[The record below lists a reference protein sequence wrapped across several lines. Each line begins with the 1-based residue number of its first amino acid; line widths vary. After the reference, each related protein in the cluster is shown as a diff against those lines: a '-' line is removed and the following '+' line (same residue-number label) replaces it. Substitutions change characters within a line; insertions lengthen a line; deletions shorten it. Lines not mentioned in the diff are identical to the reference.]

1 MKILWITN
9 LRLDVSKEGTYGG
22 GWLTSLMNQIRK
34 HSDIELTVCYTDRNL
49 RQLRDET
56 IDGVRHCGIPRHK
69 NVLKYDNGVASTL
82 CSIIDEFHPDIIHAQ
97 GTENANAIAAMRER
111 PNYTYVV
118 SIQGLLS
125 RYAEHYVGGVPFP
138 YMFDLTP
145 RDLLHRDG
153 PISKGRKWA
162 KASWYEIE
170 MIEKANYVMARTSWD
185 VACVKHINR
194 DVPIY
199 SDLRVLRPA
208 FYQHEWKLEKC
219 KRHSIFVGASN
230 NQIKGLHFVL
240 QALPLIRKVYPD
252 THLYI
257 SSRDFT
263 KVNSL
268 NDLIRYQTYFIYIK
282 RLIKKLDLADSVTFM
297 GVLNEQKMSE
307 AFTNAHAFILP
318 SVIENS
324 PNTLSEA
331 GVLGVPT
338 VSSYIAG
345 VPDLVED
352 GVNGFLYAYDEYYI
366 MADRIIKIFDDDE
379 LAKKLSRNLRE
390 KARKMYSAE
399 KNTDLVYQAY
409 LDIYR
414 KQHNEQV

>member
-1 MKILWITN
+1 MKILWISN
-9 LRLDVSKEGTYGG
+9 LRLDISKEGTYGG
-22 GWLTSLMNQIRK
+22 GWLSSLMNQLRMHK
-34 HSDIELTVCYTDRNL
+34 DVELTVCYTDRGL
-49 RQLRDET
+49 KELRDVT
-56 IDGVRHCGIPRHK
+56 VDGVRHCGIPRKK
-69 NVLKYDNGVASTL
+69 NVMKYDKQVSRAL
-82 CSIIDEFHPDIIHAQ
+82 CEIIDSVKPDIIHAQ
-97 GTENANAIAAMRER
+97 GTENANAITAMRER

-125 RYAEHYVGGVPFP
+125 RYAEHYMGGVPFP

-145 RDLLHRDG
+145 RDLLHQDG
-153 PISKGRKWA
+153 PISKGKKFTRS
-162 KASWYEIE
+162 SWYEIE
-170 MIEKANYVMARTSWD
+170 MIEKADYVMARTSWD

-194 DVPIY
+194 NVPIY

-208 FYQHEWKLEKC
+208 FYQNEWKLEKC

-230 NQIKGLHFVL
+230 NQIKGLHYVL

-268 NDLIRYQTYFIYIK
+268 NDLIRYQTYYIYIK
-282 RLIKKLDLADSVTFM
+282 RLIKKLNLADSVTFM
-297 GVLNEQKMSE
+297 GVLSEQKMCE
-307 AFTNAHAFILP
+307 AFLSANVFVLP

-331 GVLGVPT
+331 AVLGVPT
-338 VSSYIAG
+338 VASYIAG

-366 MADRIIKIFDDDE
+366 MADRVIKFFENDD
-379 LAKKLSRNLRE
+379 LVQSMSSALRM
-390 KARKMYSAE
+390 KARVMYSAE

-409 LDIYR
+409 KEIHS
-414 KQHNEQV
+414 KMQHE

>member
-1 MKILWITN
+1 MKILWISN
-9 LRLDVSKEGTYGG
+9 LRLDISKEGTYGG
-22 GWLTSLMNQIRK
+22 GWLSSLMNQLRMHK
-34 HSDIELTVCYTDRNL
+34 DVELTVCYTDRGL
-49 RQLRDET
+49 KELRDVT
-56 IDGVRHCGIPRHK
+56 VDGVRHCGIPRKK
-69 NVLKYDNGVASTL
+69 NVMKYDKQVSRAL
-82 CSIIDEFHPDIIHAQ
+82 CEIIDSVKPDIIHAQ
-97 GTENANAIAAMRER
+97 GTENANAITAMRER

-125 RYAEHYVGGVPFP
+125 RYAEHYMGGVPFP

-145 RDLLHRDG
+145 RDLLHQDG
-153 PISKGRKWA
+153 PISKGKKFTRS
-162 KASWYEIE
+162 SWYEIE
-170 MIEKANYVMARTSWD
+170 MIEKADYVMARTSWD

-194 DVPIY
+194 NVPIY

-208 FYQHEWKLEKC
+208 FYQNEWKLEKC

-230 NQIKGLHFVL
+230 NQIKGLHYVL

-268 NDLIRYQTYFIYIK
+268 NDLIRYQTYYIYIK
-282 RLIKKLDLADSVTFM
+282 RLIKKLNLADSVTFM
-297 GVLNEQKMSE
+297 GVLSEQKMCE
-307 AFTNAHAFILP
+307 AFLSANVFVLP

-331 GVLGVPT
+331 AVLGVPA
-338 VSSYIAG
+338 VASYIAG

-366 MADRIIKIFDDDE
+366 MADRIIRMFGDDALTE
-379 LAKKLSRNLRE
+379 TLSSNLMK
-390 KARKMYSAE
+390 KARVMYSAD
-399 KNTDLVYQAY
+399 KNTDLVYNAY
-409 LDIYR
+409 IDIYN
-414 KQHNEQV
+414 KQHGK